1 MGDGGKE
8 LNCKIK
14 NKTPPELY
22 SMNRK
27 QNEPNDAKTKG
38 YLFRGERNRREE

>member
-14 NKTPPELY
+14 NKKPQELY

-38 YLFRGERNRREE
+38 YLLRGKGNRGEE